1 MFCIIVCGVVGDDN
15 LMMITGKTNKPGKLK
30 LFLAHR
36 FTIEPKPNQP
46 TTIIKC
52 QTCFEKYDLR
62 ISFFSLLFVLFFSIS
77 LWVIFFRSH
86 RFVMFKLRAKSET
99 ENQKPNQKNWKTKRK
114 PYLKT
119 KPKPENQ
126 ISIHPSR
133 IQTNKHYLFIYI
145 AKNLVDIK
153 FQMMIMIIILMM
165 FSFFIFGFLFVYCF
179 CLFFLTFQIN
189 KKIKKLPEYRSIDDD
204 VFPVYIFFP
213 GIFPGIKPKRN
224 PFFCCWL

>member
-1 MFCIIVCGVVGDDN
+1 
-15 LMMITGKTNKPGKLK
+15 MITGKANKQTNKPGKLNGKLK

-62 ISFFSLLFVLFFSIS
+62 ISFSSLLFVLFFSIS

-99 ENQKPNQKNWKTKRK
+99 KNQ
-114 PYLKT
+114 KT
-119 KPKPENQ
+119 KPEKPKNEKKTIFENQ
-126 ISIHPSR
+126 TKTRKSNIHPS
-133 IQTNKHYLFIYI
+133 IADPNKQTLFIYLHCK
-145 AKNLVDIK
+145 KNLVDIK
-153 FQMMIMIIILMM
+153 FQMMIIIILMM
-165 FSFFIFGFLFVYCF
+165 FSFFIFRFLFVYRF
-179 CLFFLTFQIN
+179 CLFFLTFQIK
-189 KKIKKLPEYRSIDDD
+189 KKIEKLPEYRSIDDD

-224 PFFCCWL
+224 PFFCC